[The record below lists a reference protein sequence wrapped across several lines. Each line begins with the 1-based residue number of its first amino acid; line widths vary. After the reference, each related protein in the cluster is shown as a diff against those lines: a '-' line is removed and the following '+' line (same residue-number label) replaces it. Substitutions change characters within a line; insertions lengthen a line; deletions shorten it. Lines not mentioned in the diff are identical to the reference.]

1 MSNAA
6 VRGCEKHF
14 NFSDEELVELIV
26 TEVQNIL
33 QSKPKSSKSLPKSDS
48 RYPLIPVGVSN
59 RHIHLTLETFHRLF
73 GENVPFEPMRPLYQ
87 EGEFAS
93 KHLLTIIGPKQRSI
107 PNVRILG
114 PLRKYDQ
121 VEVSLT
127 DAIFLGIDPPVT
139 NSGELENAAPLT
151 LAGPNSS
158 VYIEKCGIVANRH
171 IHMSNSEAMIF
182 GLKNGDFCK
191 VRIPGEKSTIF
202 ENVLIR
208 TKDNWKLQIHL
219 DTDDAN
225 AANIRDEA
233 YAEFIGKM

>member
-1 MSNAA
+1 MSSNPACGCA
-6 VRGCEKHF
+6 HQFDYSDDKIVDVIVR
-14 NFSDEELVELIV
+14 
-26 TEVQNIL
+26 EVQNIL
-33 QSKPKSSKSLPKSDS
+33 QSKSGSMDQYPRSNS

-73 GENVPFEPMRPLYQ
+73 GENSNFESMRPLYQ

-93 KHLLTIIGPKQRSI
+93 THLVTIIGPKMRSI
-107 PNVRILG
+107 PNVRVLG

-127 DAIFLGIDPPVT
+127 DAFFLGIDPPVAS
-139 NSGELENAAPLT
+139 SGDLTHAVSLT

-158 VYIEKCGIVANRH
+158 VFIEKCGIVANRH
-171 IHMSNSEAMIF
+171 IHMSEKEAGIF
-182 GLKNGDFCK
+182 GLKNGDLCK
-191 VRIPGEKSTIF
+191 VRIAGEKSTIF
-202 ENVLIR
+202 EHVLVR
-208 TKDNWKLQIHL
+208 TKENWRLQIHL

-233 YAEFIGKM
+233 YAEFVGKM